1 MYSAKKDGRGMV
13 YITQFA
19 PTLHPPRLEVRNAEL
34 YDYWCPNA
42 PKKPLLSTRAKEVF
56 LLYHKIEYG
65 IIIST
70 TRDLRRNNMNEN
82 KNNKNSKK
90 GNNSS
95 GLAIGMCIGIS
106 IGTAI
111 GAATHNIGLWMPIGL
126 SAGLCLGIV
135 LGHNSKDDNEDGT
148 DDKQ

>member
-1 MYSAKKDGRGMV
+1 MTSVWNTVISERDRFPLGKAAKAV
-13 YITQFA
+13 TFVPSY
-19 PTLHPPRLEVRNAEL
+19 LHFGAFVRS
-34 YDYWCPNA
+34 YA